1 MSEHIEAK
9 HAGRGWDRR
18 RCLLYRQIIA
28 AFVGRMLPGATS
40 LYVAAA
46 FKLFIVYGP
55 KGPKVILNSYK
66 AFMQREIG
74 AHGTLGWGERG
85 SKQPDVDVARQ
96 TDSDREE
103 DMK

>member
-1 MSEHIEAK
+1 MSEHTEAD
-9 HAGRGWDRR
+9 HAGRGWGRG
-18 RCLLYRQIIA
+18 RCLLYKQLII

-46 FKLFIVYGP
+46 FKLFIIYGP

-74 AHGTLGWGERG
+74 AHSTLGLGIG
-85 SKQPDVDVARQ
+85 ATSSQMQMQQDRQ
-96 TDSDREE
+96 TVIEKRI
-103 DMK
+103 

>member
-9 HAGRGWDRR
+9 HAGRGWGRR
-18 RCLLYRQIIA
+18 RCLLYRQLIA
-28 AFVGRMLPGATS
+28 AFFGRMLPGATS

-66 AFMQREIG
+66 AFMQGEIG
-74 AHGTLGWGERG
+74 AHGTLGMGGEGQQAARRG
-85 SKQPDVDVARQ
+85 CSKTDRQ
-96 TDSDREE
+96 
-103 DMK
+103 